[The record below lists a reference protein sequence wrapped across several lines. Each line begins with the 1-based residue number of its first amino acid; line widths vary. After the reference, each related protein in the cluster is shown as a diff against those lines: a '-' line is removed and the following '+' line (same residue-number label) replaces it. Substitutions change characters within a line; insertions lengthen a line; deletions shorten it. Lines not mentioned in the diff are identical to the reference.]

1 MPHLK
6 FCNRYW
12 YVAGDELSV
21 PALCSI
27 SIRVF
32 WTALI
37 TTVYACSYDQL
48 KDCNLEWIL
57 QFYLLLSISL
67 FLLSI
72 VCDAIII
79 NVSLK
84 GTITTPEERKSIG
97 SLLLYKFGL
106 TAAEIVCG
114 VFGLLTLVLGSILP
128 CNQDVENSGWTK
140 AFVAVVV
147 ASQLADGS
155 IVWCCFFC
163 LQTLEKDHEE
173 LKGIE
178 ENEAVALWE
187 ARCNSLRR
195 CVAWGFCNLF
205 GGNNVEEGFEKVA
218 RVLTTF
224 FHHDG
229 FLDVVASDVVAGF
242 ILVRVEQQHRKNTQQ
257 IVHTEQP
264 FQQMS
269 PLRQVR
275 NNESDVLNLSD
286 IEVQNRLKITRNL
299 SVELERFSL
308 EELDNW
314 FRCSTFA
321 LAIYTHIMFLY
332 MNPCSGWC
340 RLSCRSCFHNPLC
353 DLCLFRPR
361 AKLQHKRYN
370 KTSSFDN
377 NVVIEG
383 DNCCKLHYTGMKGL
397 LDNLIDAELIHVSYK
412 NNTIHKP
419 FGIFLDHEK
428 EWVVIALR
436 GTLSLEDCVTD
447 AYCDPVEVR
456 SEIFH
461 FEYFT

>member
-6 FCNRYW
+6 FWNRYW

-27 SIRVF
+27 SVRVF

-57 QFYLLLSISL
+57 QLYLLLSISL

-72 VCDAIII
+72 LCDAIII
-79 NVSLK
+79 SISLK
-84 GTITTPEERKSIG
+84 GTMTIPDERKNIG
-97 SLLLYKFGL
+97 PLLVFKFGL
-106 TAAEIVCG
+106 TTAEMVCG
-114 VFGLLTLVLGSILP
+114 LFGLMTLVLGSILP
-128 CNQDVENSGWTK
+128 CNQDFENSSWTQ

-147 ASQLADGS
+147 ASQLIDGG
-155 IVWCCFFC
+155 IVCCCFFC
-163 LQTLEKDHEE
+163 LQTHEKDHEE

-178 ENEAVALWE
+178 ENEAIALWE
-187 ARCNSLRR
+187 ARCHTLRR

-205 GGNNVEEGFEKVA
+205 GGNNIEEGFDKVA

-242 ILVRVEQQHRKNTQQ
+242 VLVRVEQQYRKNKQQ
-257 IVHTEQP
+257 VVHTEQP
-264 FQQMS
+264 FQQIS
-269 PLRQVR
+269 PLRQAH
-275 NNESDVLNLSD
+275 NNESALLNVTD
-286 IEVQNRLKITRNL
+286 IEVQNMMKVSKHF

-308 EELDNW
+308 EELDNL

-321 LAIYTHIMFLY
+321 LAIYTHVMFLY
-332 MNPCSGWC
+332 MNPCTGWC

-361 AKLQHKRYN
+361 AKMQHKRYHT
-370 KTSSFDN
+370 TSGGDGF
-377 NVVIEG
+377 VVEG
-383 DNCCKLHYTGMKGL
+383 DNCCRLHYTGMKGL
-397 LDNLIDAELIHVSYK
+397 MDNLIDAELIYVSYK
-412 NNTIHKP
+412 NNIVQKP

-447 AYCDPVEVR
+447 AYCDPVEV
-456 SEIFH
+456 I
-461 FEYFT
+461 Y